1 MGLLHKSSDT
11 KQGSLQTVKNGTK
24 DAGYYRIFVT
34 FLIVIQGT
42 KVTKNNETAKKTCK
56 KRKYFLLCTM
66 SKTQQFYEM
75 RIH

>member
-42 KVTKNNETAKKTCK
+42 KITKNNETAKKTCK
-56 KRKYFLLCTM
+56 KTKIILAMHMLPL
-66 SKTQQFYEM
+66 KK
-75 RIH
+75 

>member
-42 KVTKNNETAKKTCK
+42 KVTKIMKPPRKRVKTK
-56 KRKYFLLCTM
+56 IFLAM
-66 SKTQQFYEM
+66 
-75 RIH
+75 HNV

>member
-24 DAGYYRIFVT
+24 DAGYYRMFVT

-42 KVTKNNETAKKTCK
+42 KVIKNNGTAKKTCK
-56 KRKYFLLCTM
+56 KTKKILLCTITK
-66 SKTQQFYEM
+66 S
-75 RIH
+75 

>member
-42 KVTKNNETAKKTCK
+42 KKKKKKNPAKKTCK

-66 SKTQQFYEM
+66 SKTQHF
-75 RIH
+75 